1 MAALFLDGLLI
12 CFNFPFCSNCSHDL
26 CGMPSKGD
34 QGTGQSNNNDY
45 DDDDD
50 DNGND
55 KCPLS
60 NERVILSVL

>member
-1 MAALFLDGLLI
+1 
-12 CFNFPFCSNCSHDL
+12 
-26 CGMPSKGD
+26 MPSKGD